1 MKNLIFVLFTVI
13 LISCGEK
20 DDPQPLT
27 GVQKG
32 RLEMEFRTVASRVHV
47 KYGLNW
53 VTIKDSYL
61 DTNYFKLD
69 TMVAGNQQYMGYI
82 SESMSEHGMS
92 YNTLLIKYNGDT
104 LISFN
109 NQYGQCGGSG
119 MLP

>member
-61 DTNYFKLD
+61 DTNY
-69 TMVAGNQQYMGYI
+69 MGYI